1 MGMDR
6 FGDPDSRGLRPGR
19 PAAGFTATAG
29 DLGAAIGP
37 LVAYAVLE
45 TAGLRAAYGLCAALM
60 LSALLL
66 LATVRAVAPAARG
79 A

>member
-1 MGMDR
+1 MG
-6 FGDPDSRGLRPGR
+6 GL
-19 PAAGFTATAG
+19 ATAG

-37 LVAYAVLE
+37 LVAYALLE
-45 TAGLRAAYGLCAALM
+45 TTGVRAAYGLCATLM

-66 LATVRAVAPAARG
+66 LAGVRAAAPAAQG

>member
-1 MGMDR
+1 MG
-6 FGDPDSRGLRPGR
+6 GL
-19 PAAGFTATAG
+19 ATTG
-29 DLGAAIGP
+29 DLGAAVGP
-37 LVAYAVLE
+37 LVAYALLE

-66 LATVRAVAPAARG
+66 LAVVRAAAPATQG

>member
-1 MGMDR
+1 MG
-6 FGDPDSRGLRPGR
+6 GL
-19 PAAGFTATAG
+19 ATAG

-37 LVAYAVLE
+37 LVAYALLE

-66 LATVRAVAPAARG
+66 LAAVRAAAPAAQG